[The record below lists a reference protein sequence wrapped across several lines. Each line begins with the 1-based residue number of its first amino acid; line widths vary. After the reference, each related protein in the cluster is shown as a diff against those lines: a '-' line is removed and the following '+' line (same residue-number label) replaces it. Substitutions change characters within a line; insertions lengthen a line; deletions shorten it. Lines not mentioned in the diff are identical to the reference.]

1 MIQIDSDL
9 YTVDLHLT
17 DAEAGILLETAFD
30 LMESRGQRGKAQEPE
45 AVEIEPEAFDGP
57 IILNGKAYSFFENS
71 ELRLIAK
78 MTYLI
83 RLADIVPDLAAR
95 AVYRDGEKY
104 VELTTDSHQTVVTIP
119 MHLDGLAILRRMID
133 AAQVLSELT

>member
-30 LMESRGQRGKAQEPE
+30 LIKSRGQRGKAQEPE
-45 AVEIEPEAFDGP
+45 AVEIEPEALDGMITVNATAKSAFDM
-57 IILNGKAYSFFENS
+57 S
-71 ELRLIAK
+71 ELALVGR

-83 RLADIVPDLAAR
+83 RFADIVPDLKAK
-95 AVYRDGEKY
+95 AVCRDGEKY
-104 VELTTDSHQTVVTIP
+104 VELTTGSNQAVVTIP

-133 AAQVLSELT
+133 AAQVLSELI